1 MIRAALFTLAAAVSL
16 AAPAHAQDPDST
28 PMTGAEF
35 GAYVTGKTLMFGTG
49 AEPYGGEDYLPGNR
63 VRWSFLD
70 GRCLEGRWFE
80 AAPNICFVY
89 NDDPDPICWTFFE
102 GSDGLTALLEGD
114 ADEVLYETGEAQEP
128 LFCLGP
134 DVGV

>member
-1 MIRAALFTLAAAVSL
+1 MIRALCITLAVAVATAA
-16 AAPAHAQDPDST
+16 AAQEQD
-28 PMTGAEF
+28 GAP
-35 GAYVTGKTLMFGTG
+35 LTG
-49 AEPYGGEDYLPGNR
+49 AEPYGGEDYLPGNK

-70 GRCLEGRWFE
+70 GRCLEGRWYE

-89 NDDPDPICWTFFE
+89 SDDPTPICWTFFE
-102 GSDGLTALLEGD
+102 GPDGLTALLDGD
-114 ADEVLYETGEAQEP
+114 PDSVLYETGEAEAP

>member
-1 MIRAALFTLAAAVSL
+1 MNRTQLFTAVALALATAAQ
-16 AAPAHAQDPDST
+16 AQEPAQD

-35 GAYVTGKTLMFGTG
+35 GAYVTGRTLMFGTG

-70 GRCLEGRWFE
+70 GRCLEGRWYA

-89 NDDPDPICWTFFE
+89 SDDPTPICWTFFE
-102 GSDGLTALLEGD
+102 GPDGLTALLDGD
-114 ADEVLYETGEAQEP
+114 PDEVLYETGEAEKP

>member
-1 MIRAALFTLAAAVSL
+1 MTRSIVLALALL
-16 AAPAHAQDPDST
+16 GAPALAQEPPGA

-35 GAYVTGKTLMFGTG
+35 DAYVTGKTLMYGTG
-49 AEPYGGEDYLPGNR
+49 AEPYGGEDYLPGAR

-89 NDDPDPICWTFFE
+89 NDDPDPVCWTFFE
-102 GSDGLTALLEGD
+102 GPDGLTALLEGD
-114 ADEVLYETGEAQEP
+114 PDEVLYETGEAEKP

-134 DVGV
+134 EVGV

>member
-1 MIRAALFTLAAAVSL
+1 MIRFAIALATF
-16 AAPAHAQDPDST
+16 AAPALAQDPGGT
-28 PMTGAEF
+28 PMTGPEF
-35 GAYVTGKTLMFGTG
+35 DAYVTGKTLMFGTAG
-49 AEPYGGEDYLPGNR
+49 AEPYGGEDYLPGRR

-70 GRCLEGRWFE
+70 GRCLEGTWYE

-89 NDDPDPICWTFFE
+89 SDDPEPICWTFFE
-102 GSDGLTALLEGD
+102 RPGGLTALLDGD
-114 ADEVLYETGEAQEP
+114 PDEVLYETGEAEEP

>member
-1 MIRAALFTLAAAVSL
+1 MIRAALIAVAVSTVAAA
-16 AAPAHAQDPDST
+16 AAHAQDPGAT

-49 AEPYGGEDYLPGNR
+49 GEPYGGEDYLPGNR

-70 GRCLEGRWFE
+70 GRCLEGRWYE

-89 NDDPDPICWTFFE
+89 SDDPEPICWTFFE
-102 GSDGLTALLEGD
+102 TPDGLTALLDGD
-114 ADEVLYETGEAQEP
+114 PDEVLYETGEAQEP

-134 DVGV
+134 EVGA